1 MSSVLLAGV
10 VKRFGDVVAVAGV
23 DLEVE
28 SGEFLVVLGPSGCG
42 KTTLMRTVAGL
53 ETPTAGRVHIG
64 ERDVTALPP
73 RKRGIAMV
81 FQSYALYPHMTVAGN
96 IAFPLKAQGRC
107 PDRNERAE
115 RVLQA
120 ARKVSIDHLLDR
132 RPRQLSGG
140 ERQRVAIARAIVTEP
155 QVLLL
160 DEPLSNLDAKLR
172 AYARDELKFF
182 QRELGITTI
191 FVTHDQIEAMG
202 LGDRIV
208 VMEHGLV
215 QQVGP
220 PQAIYDRPANTFVA
234 TFLGSPGMNLLPAA
248 EDELLGF
255 RPEHLQPADGASPA
269 GAVRRLDCRF
279 DYQVTR
285 LEYLGADRLVYGNLE
300 DFQGNPHLTLAR
312 LPSNVTLALEV
323 GQTYPFAVTRAHR
336 FDRSSGARLAEDGAE
351 RATDRTATR

>member
-1 MSSVLLAGV
+1 MSAVRLSGI
-10 VKRFGDVVAVAGV
+10 VKRFGDVVAIAGV
-23 DLEVE
+23 DLEVD

-53 ETPTAGRVHIG
+53 EKPDEGSMHIG

-81 FQSYALYPHMTVAGN
+81 FQSYALYPHMTVANN
-96 IAFPLKAQGRC
+96 IAFPLKAQGRT
-107 PDRNERAE
+107 RSRAE
-115 RVLQA
+115 RDERVRQA
-120 ARKVSIDHLLDR
+120 ARKVSIDHLLNR

-140 ERQRVAIARAIVTEP
+140 ERQRVAIARAIVTKP
-155 QVLLL
+155 GVLLL

-202 LGDRIV
+202 LGDRVV
-208 VMEHGLV
+208 VMEQGLV

-234 TFLGSPGMNLLPAA
+234 TFLGSPGMNLLPVA

-255 RPEHLQPADGASPA
+255 RPEHLQPAAPGEGAAAAA
-269 GAVRRLDCRF
+269 GRRV
-279 DYQVTR
+279 DYRVTR
-285 LEYLGADRLVYGNLE
+285 IEYLGADRLLYGQID
-300 DFQGNPHLTLAR
+300 DFRGEPRLMLAR
-312 LPSNVTLALEV
+312 LPSNVTMPLQV
-323 GQTYPFAVTRAHR
+323 GGSYPFAVTESHR
-336 FDRSSGARLAEDGAE
+336 FDRRSGE
-351 RATDRTATR
+351 RRGNGATDRR

>member
-1 MSSVLLAGV
+1 MSSVRLSGV

-53 ETPTAGRVHIG
+53 ETPTEGRVSIG

-81 FQSYALYPHMTVAGN
+81 FQSYALYPHMTVANN

-155 QVLLL
+155 EVLLL

-191 FVTHDQIEAMG
+191 FVTTTRSRRWAS
-202 LGDRIV
+202 
-208 VMEHGLV
+208 
-215 QQVGP
+215 
-220 PQAIYDRPANTFVA
+220 A
-234 TFLGSPGMNLLPAA
+234 T
-248 EDELLGF
+248 
-255 RPEHLQPADGASPA
+255 ASW
-269 GAVRRLDCRF
+269 
-279 DYQVTR
+279 
-285 LEYLGADRLVYGNLE
+285 
-300 DFQGNPHLTLAR
+300 
-312 LPSNVTLALEV
+312 
-323 GQTYPFAVTRAHR
+323 
-336 FDRSSGARLAEDGAE
+336 
-351 RATDRTATR
+351 

>member
-1 MSSVLLAGV
+1 MSSVRLAGV

-23 DLEVE
+23 DLEVA

-42 KTTLMRTVAGL
+42 KTTLMRAVAGL
-53 ETPTAGRVHIG
+53 ETPTAGQVHIG

-81 FQSYALYPHMTVAGN
+81 FQSYALYPHMTVANN

-155 QVLLL
+155 EVLLL

-234 TFLGSPGMNLLPAA
+234 TFLGSPGMNLLPVA

-255 RPEHLQPADGASPA
+255 RPEHLQPAANGAA
-269 GAVRRLDCRF
+269 GAGERRF
-279 DYQVTR
+279 DYHVTR
-285 LEYLGADRLVYGNLE
+285 LEYLGADRLLYGHV
-300 DFQGNPHLTLAR
+300 DDYRGNPHLTLAR
-312 LPSNVTLALEV
+312 LPSNVTMTLEV
-323 GQTYPFAVTRAHR
+323 GATYPFAVTRAHR
-336 FDRSSGARLAEDGAE
+336 FDRDSGSRLAEDGAG
-351 RATDRTATR
+351 RACGGTVAR

>member
-1 MSSVLLAGV
+1 MSAVRLSGI
-10 VKRFGDVVAVAGV
+10 VKRFGDVTAVAGV
-23 DLEVE
+23 DLEIE

-53 ETPTAGRVHIG
+53 EKPNAGRVYIG
-64 ERDVTALPP
+64 ARDVTPLPP

-96 IAFPLKAQGRC
+96 IAFPLKAQGRT
-107 PDRNERAE
+107 RSRAE
-115 RVLQA
+115 RSERVQQA

-155 QVLLL
+155 DVLLL

-208 VMEHGLV
+208 VMEQGLV

-234 TFLGSPGMNLLPAA
+234 TFLGSPGMNLLPVA

-255 RPEHLQPADGASPA
+255 RPEHLQPATA
-269 GAVRRLDCRF
+269 GDRHEFEFRI
-279 DYQVTR
+279 TR
-285 LEYLGADRLVYGNLE
+285 IEYLGADRLLYGQID
-300 DFQGNPHLTLAR
+300 DFRGEPHLTLAR
-312 LPSNVTLALEV
+312 LPSNVTMPLQV
-323 GQTYPFAVTRAHR
+323 GESYSFAITDSHR
-336 FDRSSGARLAEDGAE
+336 FDRGSGERRDGAGVY
-351 RATDRTATR
+351 R